1 MGYVVGGPT
10 LGGRDPTPY
19 GSCAS
24 PDGGIFV
31 PLALTVGFAVGAPGP
46 FAAVAVLGLLN
57 ILVLGYAYVGFAV
70 LLRLGLGPRQLT

>member
-1 MGYVVGGPT
+1 M
-10 LGGRDPTPY
+10 
-19 GSCAS
+19 
-24 PDGGIFV
+24 GGIFV